1 MSKERNAN
9 LHALDR
15 QGIFARR
22 CKPQKVRQSSCS
34 VRGGG
39 GYMGMASVWAI
50 SSHMENKKKEEKQCC
65 REGLCFVYAS
75 VQCRIRKRGW
85 NSLK

>member
-50 SSHMENKKKEEKQCC
+50 SSHMENKKKRKNNAAEK
-65 REGLCFVYAS
+65 GFVSFMRRCSVAS
-75 VQCRIRKRGW
+75 VSEDGI
-85 NSLK
+85 L